1 MDTTATATTTTPTSS
16 NQPRKNEFLSLT
28 DWETGEPIFLDPSLI
43 AYIQQEKGDGD
54 TPRFTRVVMR
64 LGGFIFLVKEDA
76 MQVALS
82 SGRGFYGPKDELAFG
97 SESPELEPGIK
108 FSDFRDWPL
117 TFGGMP
123 F

>member
-1 MDTTATATTTTPTSS
+1 MDTTTTTSSS
-16 NQPRKNEFLSLT
+16 NQTRKNEFLSLT
-28 DWETGEPIFLDPSLI
+28 DWRTGEPIFLDPSLI
-43 AYIQQEKGDGD
+43 ACIQQDKGDGD
-54 TPRFTRVVMR
+54 TYRFTRIVMR
-64 LGGFIFLVKEDA
+64 LGGFIFLVKEGA
-76 MQVALS
+76 LQVALS

-97 SESPELEPGIK
+97 SEPPELEPEIK

>member
-1 MDTTATATTTTPTSS
+1 MDTTATISTTS
-16 NQPRKNEFLSLT
+16 NQSRKNEFLFLT
-28 DWETGEPIFLDPSLI
+28 DWQTNEPIFLDPSLI
-43 AYIQQEKGDGD
+43 ACIEGAKVDGSAN
-54 TPRFTRVVMR
+54 RFTRISMAD
-64 LGGFIFLVKEDA
+64 GYNIFLVKEGA

-97 SESPELEPGIK
+97 SESPELEPEIK
-108 FSDFRDWPL
+108 FSDFSDWPL

>member
-1 MDTTATATTTTPTSS
+1 METTATTTTTTPTSS
-16 NQPRKNEFLSLT
+16 NQPRKNEFLFLT
-28 DWETGEPIFLDPSLI
+28 DWQTGEPIFLDPSLI

-54 TPRFTRVVMR
+54 TPRFTRIFM
-64 LGGFIFLVKEDA
+64 GGFVFLVKEDA

-97 SESPELEPGIK
+97 SESPELEPKIK
-108 FSDFRDWPL
+108 FSDFSDWPL

>member
-1 MDTTATATTTTPTSS
+1 MNTTTS
-16 NQPRKNEFLSLT
+16 NQSRKNEFLSLT
-28 DWETGEPIFLDPSLI
+28 DWKTGESIFLDPSLI
-43 AYIQQEKGDGD
+43 ASIQQEKGDGD
-54 TPRFTRVVMR
+54 TPRYTRIFMGSFV
-64 LGGFIFLVKEDA
+64 FLVKEDA

-97 SESPELEPGIK
+97 PESPELVPEAKI
-108 FSDFRDWPL
+108 SDFRDWPL